1 MSNDEQSSNG
11 STWSTTRRNIISAQK
26 AIKSNKVMQVDSATN
41 TSHQKLVD
49 IPVYSDATKTPL
61 LVYWIDINNVS
72 YNFDNVRLWKYKK
85 RKCRELGID
94 LDDGLDEQNED
105 HQKIIHNM
113 LLNTKSYST
122 KSTASLKKD
131 LLLKGQEDPAL
142 ITEEGILWNGN
153 RRCAVMRDLFVHPT
167 QGQSPDGKW
176 NRIKVCFLP
185 DDLDKKQLR
194 DLEKRLQQQADT
206 KEEYGRVNEMGDI
219 HDYLEDYEFTNPE
232 GYDKP
237 TVDEKTEIEREFE
250 DTDEWKTWSKII
262 HAKKTIDVIDDY
274 LNSRDT
280 DAKPL
285 IGNYDFIESNE
296 SGITWFEDL
305 VKLLDTVAEY
315 YKNHPTLG
323 DPDEKVEAYKNMT
336 FVSYDAGKPDFD
348 VIRKFKNTLE
358 KADGSGTPGDSTN
371 LLLAAEANS
380 PIISNWEQISQDP
393 DSLVNN
399 EEVAKREKENLE
411 TNLRSFKQLGNDP
424 KVILKGVS
432 NDISNINQNLILPND
447 PELVELIQRCRDG
460 LQEIQDKTEEPSS

>member
-1 MSNDEQSSNG
+1 
-11 STWSTTRRNIISAQK
+11 
-26 AIKSNKVMQVDSATN
+26 
-41 TSHQKLVD
+41 
-49 IPVYSDATKTPL
+49 
-61 LVYWIDINNVS
+61 
-72 YNFDNVRLWKYKK
+72 
-85 RKCRELGID
+85 
-94 LDDGLDEQNED
+94 
-105 HQKIIHNM
+105 
-113 LLNTKSYST
+113 
-122 KSTASLKKD
+122 
-131 LLLKGQEDPAL
+131 
-142 ITEEGILWNGN
+142 
-153 RRCAVMRDLFVHPT
+153 
-167 QGQSPDGKW
+167 
-176 NRIKVCFLP
+176 
-185 DDLDKKQLR
+185 
-194 DLEKRLQQQADT
+194 
-206 KEEYGRVNEMGDI
+206 MGDI